1 MQDVVI
7 VATARTAIGRA
18 FKGSFRDVRADD
30 LGAFAVR
37 GLLDQVPALDP
48 ASIEDV
54 IVGTAVPEGEQGL
67 GIGRIVAAL
76 SGLPASVPGNTVSR
90 ACASSLQS
98 IQSAFHAVR
107 AGEGDVFVA
116 AGVESVSR
124 VPSGPAGDLN
134 PRFLDTSRDDFVSK
148 MYTSMLQTA
157 ENVAIRHD
165 ISRARMDEFALLSQ
179 WRAARSIADGFFQ
192 REILAWTNPD
202 GSVVDADDCPRPG
215 TTLETL
221 AALKPA
227 LGEPHRVTAGNACPL
242 NDGAA
247 AVLVMSAERA
257 RQLELEPMARIVASA
272 VSGLDPEYMGVGPIE
287 ACSKVLDRAGMTMA
301 DIDIV
306 ELNEAFAAQLLAV
319 TDALGIS
326 VADQLNPHG
335 GAIALGHPFGM
346 TGARIMTTLIN
357 GLQTRDQQF
366 GIETMCVGGGMGM
379 SMLIERLR

>member
-1 MQDVVI
+1 MDDVVI

-18 FKGSFRDVRADD
+18 FKGSLRDARPDD
-30 LGAFAVR
+30 LGGFVVR

-48 ASIEDV
+48 ADVEDV

-67 GIGRIVAAL
+67 GIGRLVAAL
-76 SGLPASVPGNTVSR
+76 SGLPESVPGSTVSR

-98 IQSAFHAVR
+98 IQSAFHAIR

-124 VPSGPAGDLN
+124 VQSGAPTDN
-134 PRFLDTSRDDFVSK
+134 PRFLEDARPDFVGR

-157 ENVAIRHD
+157 ENVAVRHD
-165 ISRARMDEFALLSQ
+165 VSRARMDELALLSQ
-179 WRAARSIADGFFQ
+179 QRAAQATDDGFFR
-192 REILAWTNPD
+192 REILPWTTAD
-202 GSVVDADDCPRPG
+202 GTVVDTDDCPRPG
-215 TTLETL
+215 TTLDGLSSL
-221 AALKPA
+221 APV

-257 RQLELEPMARIVASA
+257 RQLELTPMARILGSA
-272 VSGLDPEYMGVGPIE
+272 VTGLDPEYMGVGPID
-287 ACSKVLDRAGMTMA
+287 ACRKVLDRAGMTMK
-301 DIDIV
+301 DIDVV
-306 ELNEAFAAQLLAV
+306 ELNEAFAAQVLAV
-319 TDALGIS
+319 TDALEIS
-326 VADQLNPHG
+326 VEDQLNPHG

-346 TGARIMTTLIN
+346 TGARIMTTLLN
-357 GLQTRDQQF
+357 GLRTRDQQL

-379 SMLIERLR
+379 AMLVERLD